1 MNVRFV
7 SPLLCAS
14 LALLFFCQKD
24 NGTNK
29 PLVKVGMTVL
39 KQVDVNGFSRVTQNY
54 PSSSAEF
61 SIVMRPPISGF
72 IETYAIYKKQRFNP
86 ANLKLRRSLDWKWK
100 QRYLVATAF
109 LNEVLQQNLG
119 YTEPELRKYYDAHKA
134 DFKNPVVSDSAGKK
148 PCTTMVVAPFET
160 EVKRQIAEKL
170 FLKDN
175 KPDSA
180 FRASTPQNE
189 LNDSNAMNGRWLR
202 YVRHEGYR
210 DLFVKKYFKE
220 KYGKPYPDSLDDLL
234 GKGKILLQED
244 MEVILSWIPADRRD
258 MLRKNKQS
266 LADFA
271 KWLMRW
277 QLFSEKA
284 KATGYA
290 SLPEIRSTI
299 KWAWRFEIAQ
309 RYVTDI
315 LAPAAKKM
323 SRIDTAMALYSY
335 LDESGN
341 PGTVPDSTNLKD
353 HINRLISQQTNEH
366 FDGLLYKIRRKA
378 HVRFLTKDWSDERG
392 KDPAA
397 LLRKADSLR
406 DTGST
411 TEAEPLY
418 RTLST
423 DFGFTPEGK
432 KAIIE
437 LAKLQTEQQIY
448 TEAIRNYRRVLLTD
462 SDPGKRCNYMFM
474 IGFIYD
480 EYLDRP
486 EMAEVNYKW
495 VLKNTPDCEL
505 NDDAEFMMLHLGE
518 QMSSVDELQAEV
530 KRQGKKV
537 EASEADTTALTVE
550 TEPAKEKEKK

>member
-39 KQVDVNGFSRVTQNY
+39 TQEDENAFSRVTQGY
-54 PSSSAEF
+54 PTSPAEF
-61 SIVMRPPISGF
+61 SIAMRPPVTGI
-72 IETYAIYKKQRFNP
+72 IETWAIYQKQRFNL
-86 ANLKLRRSLDWKWK
+86 ANLKYRRSLDWKWK
-100 QRYLVATAF
+100 QRYMVSTAF
-109 LNEVLQQNLG
+109 MNEVLRQNLG
-119 YTEPELRKYYDAHKA
+119 CSESEMRKYYDAHKSE
-134 DFKNPVVSDSAGKK
+134 FKSPVVSDSAGKK
-148 PCTTMVVAPFET
+148 PCTTMVVKPFDAD
-160 EVKRQIAEKL
+160 VKQQIADKL
-170 FLKDN
+170 FFKDN
-175 KPDSA
+175 PPDSA
-180 FRASTPQNE
+180 YVASSPSK
-189 LNDSNAMNGRWLR
+189 DSNAIKDRWLQNMR
-202 YVRHEGYR
+202 FQGYR
-210 DLFVKKYFKE
+210 DLFLNKYYKE
-220 KYGKPYPDSLDDLL
+220 KYGKPYPDSLEGIV
-234 GKGKILLQED
+234 GKGKLLSQDD
-244 MEVILSWIPADRRD
+244 MEVILSWIPADRRA
-258 MLRKNKQS
+258 LIRKEKQS

-277 QLFSEKA
+277 QLFTEKA
-284 KATGYA
+284 KAMGYA
-290 SLPEIRSTI
+290 SKPEIRSSL
-299 KWAWRFEIAQ
+299 KWGWRYEIAQ
-309 RYVTDI
+309 RYITDV
-315 LAPAAKKM
+315 LGPAAKKM
-323 SRIDTAMALYSY
+323 SRIDTSMAQYSY

-341 PGTVPDSTNLKD
+341 PGVTPDTTNLKD
-353 HINRLISQQTNEH
+353 HFNRLISQQTNEH
-366 FDGLLYKIRRKA
+366 YDGLLYDIRHKA
-378 HVRFLTKDWSDERG
+378 HVKFLTKEWTDERD
-392 KDPAA
+392 KNPAV
-397 LLRKADSLR
+397 LIHKADSLR
-406 DTGST
+406 DTGNTS
-411 TEAEPLY
+411 EAEPLY

-423 DFGFTPEGK
+423 DFAFTPEGK

-448 TEAIRNYRRVLLTD
+448 TEAIRNYRRVLITD
-462 SDPGKRCNYMFM
+462 SDAGKRCNYMFM

-495 VLKNTPDCEL
+495 VLKNAPDCEL

-550 TEPAKEKEKK
+550 TQPAKEKEKK

>member
-180 FRASTPQNE
+180 FRASTPQND

-220 KYGKPYPDSLDDLL
+220 KYGKPYPDSLADLL

>member
-299 KWAWRFEIAQ
+299 NWAWRFEIAQ

>member
-180 FRASTPQNE
+180 FRASTPQND

>member
-7 SPLLCAS
+7 SPLICAS

-24 NGTNK
+24 NGINK

-54 PSSSAEF
+54 PSSPAEF
-61 SIVMRPPISGF
+61 SIAMRPPITGF
-72 IETYAIYKKQRFNP
+72 IETQAIYQKQRFNP
-86 ANLKLRRSLDWKWK
+86 ANMKFRRSLDWKWK
-100 QRYLVATAF
+100 QRYMVSTAYM
-109 LNEVLQQNLG
+109 NEVLQQNLG
-119 YTEPELRKYYDAHKA
+119 YSEQELRKYYDTHKA
-134 DFKNPVVSDSAGKK
+134 EFKNPVVSDSAGKK
-148 PCTTMVVAPFET
+148 ACTTMVVSPFET
-160 EVKRQIAEKL
+160 DVKQKISDKL
-170 FLKDN
+170 FLKDY

-180 FRASTPQNE
+180 FLAGIPS
-189 LNDSNAMNGRWLR
+189 NDSNEVNSRWLR
-202 YVRHEGYR
+202 YMRYEGYR

-234 GKGKILLQED
+234 GKGKILSQDD
-244 MEVILSWIPADRRD
+244 MEVILSWIPADRRE
-258 MLRKNKQS
+258 MIRKNKQS

-284 KATGYA
+284 KASGFA
-290 SLPEIRSTI
+290 SKPEIRSTI

-309 RYVTDI
+309 RYLTDI

-323 SRIDTAMALYSY
+323 SHIDTSMAQYSY

-341 PGTVPDSTNLKD
+341 PGVAPDTTNLKD
-353 HINRLISQQTNEH
+353 HFNRLLSQQTTEH
-366 FDGLLYKIRRKA
+366 FDGLLYNIRRTA
-378 HVRFLTKDWSDERG
+378 HVRFLTKDWSDERD

-397 LLRKADSLR
+397 LLHKADSLR

-411 TEAEPLY
+411 AEAEPIY

-423 DFGFTPEGK
+423 DFAFTPEGK

-462 SDPGKRCNYMFM
+462 SDAGKRCNYMFM

-537 EASEADTTALTVE
+537 EASEADTAALTVE
-550 TEPAKEKEKK
+550 SQPAKEKRKK